1 VRHWRLVC
9 AAAVVAAAAHAQSIT
24 TFESCTD
31 AAGRT
36 LPAVEDAKLAKLVAT
51 SHDQDAASIHY
62 NPAVLTRLKP
72 ATRLFFFAHECAANS
87 LGDVGKAAVSVE
99 RARQA
104 DCLGLATLIDGGY
117 VKREELPELQADL
130 NFSEAEW
137 AMLPGQPRSFDL
149 AACRSP
155 GVVKLPAEKSPA
167 KPGWD
172 ACVRTCAAPL
182 LACGNRCLETYQ
194 QCVAGC
200 GGKPDK

>member
-1 VRHWRLVC
+1 MKSWQIFCV
-9 AAAVVAAAAHAQSIT
+9 AAVMTASAHAQTVT

-31 AAGRT
+31 AAGHT
-36 LPAVEDAKLAKLVAT
+36 LPAVEDAKLAKLVAVG
-51 SHDQDAASIHY
+51 HDKDGTSIHY
-62 NPAVLTRLKP
+62 NPAVLVRLKP
-72 ATRLFFFAHECAANS
+72 ATRLFFFAHECAAIS
-87 LGDVGKAAVSVE
+87 LGDAGKAALSVD

-104 DCLGLATLIDGGY
+104 DCLGLATLLDGGY
-117 VKREELPELQADL
+117 LKREELPELQADL

-137 AMLPGQPRSFDL
+137 ALLPGQPRSFDF

-155 GVVKLPAEKSPA
+155 GVVRLPAEKSPA

-182 LACGNRCLETYQ
+182 LACGNHCLETYQ